1 MSKRIILLL
10 DGTWNDADSG
20 PADTNIVRLR
30 EIISKCLDVTHPM
43 KVDVLSPGSE
53 ARRTS
58 ISTGTF
64 SNKEHL
70 IFYERGVGTGGFL
83 DLYFGGA
90 FGTGLS
96 RNIRRAYRFL
106 SEKYVDGDEVFIFG
120 FSRGSYTARSLAGY
134 IAAVGLIYS
143 KFCTEE
149 NESRAWYYYRQ
160 RPADRIR
167 TALGDLPAR
176 SVRLN
181 CLGVFET
188 VGALGVPLPFFRR
201 ENRDLFEFHDVGLS
215 NAASLN
221 LHALAIDEHRLSF
234 EPTLWRQPAFG
245 PTSGDVE
252 QVWFAGAH
260 SDVGGGYLDEDLRRK
275 RSMPALDDITLD
287 WMLKRVT
294 ARYSDFPVKKNGT
307 QQWPVV
313 SSGSPLAPQHEPR
326 RGLYKILPV
335 ALRSINNTPVPE
347 GVHRKNVG
355 RDRHATTIG
364 ECIHR
369 SVFERLGNAVEVGGR
384 ARYYAPANLLAALDA
399 IGASFGTSRPVH
411 VVDDTGTYVNAQTA
425 TALLTSAQQR
435 LRAAG
440 YLKS

>member
-30 EIISKCLDVTHPM
+30 EIISNSLDVAHPM
-43 KVDVLSPGSE
+43 KVDALSPGSE
-53 ARRTS
+53 AIRTS
-58 ISTGTF
+58 ISAGTF
-64 SNKEHL
+64 EGREHL

-106 SEKYVDGDEVFIFG
+106 SEKYADGDEVFIFG

-149 NESRAWYYYRQ
+149 NESRAWYFYRQ

-167 TALGDLPAR
+167 AALGNLSAR
-176 SVRLN
+176 PVALK
-181 CLGVFET
+181 CLGVFDT

-215 NAASLN
+215 NAGSLN

-260 SDVGGGYLDEDLRRK
+260 SDVGGGYIDEDLRQG
-275 RSMPALDDITLD
+275 RSVPALDDISLD
-287 WMLKRVT
+287 WMLRRVT
-294 ARYSDFPVKKNGT
+294 AKYGDFPVKRNGVP
-307 QQWPVV
+307 QWPRV
-313 SSGSPLAPQHEPR
+313 SKAAPFAPQHEPR
-326 RGLYKILPV
+326 GGLFRLLPL
-335 ALRSINNTPVPE
+335 ALRSVNNTPVP
-347 GVHRKNVG
+347 GRFHQANVG
-355 RDRHATTIG
+355 RDRHAKTIG
-364 ECIHR
+364 ERIHH
-369 SVFERLGNAVEVGGR
+369 SVFKRLGSVVQVEGR
-384 ARYYAPANLLAALDA
+384 ASYYAPANLLAALGA
-399 IGASFGTSRPVH
+399 IASSFGTPHPVH
-411 VVDDTGTYVNAQTA
+411 IVDDAGGCLDAA
-425 TALLTSAQQR
+425 SARALLISAQQR
-435 LRAAG
+435 LRASG
-440 YLKS
+440 HLKL